1 MDNVLHYVEVIGK
14 ILATGLSLYA
24 IIWSLLTIV
33 FKFKE
38 KMEAAIEAKDWE
50 AMLNII
56 NEFVT
61 AVEQKYLDEHGAG
74 AKKKAEVIGL
84 LEEAGYEVTHIIEAL
99 IESSVYQQ
107 FNWNKKSPEQ

>member
-1 MDNVLHYVEVIGK
+1 MNNILHYVEVIGK
-14 ILATGLSLYA
+14 IVATGLSLYA
-24 IIWSLLTIV
+24 IIWSLLTVV

-61 AVEQKYLDEHGAG
+61 AVEQKYVDEHGAG

-99 IESSVYQQ
+99 IESSVYKQ
-107 FNWNKKSPEQ
+107 FNSDKESTEQ